1 MEAEAIQ
8 RRRSGWC
15 RAVMKGKLV
24 SGTRD
29 RKKFEESGG
38 LCRHCELPR
47 LKNGI

>member
-1 MEAEAIQ
+1 MEAEAIY

-15 RAVMKGKLV
+15 RAVMKGSV
-24 SGTRD
+24 TRN

-38 LCRHCELPR
+38 LCIHCELPR